1 MLSILIINILALQ
14 HRLTLHDICQCTI
27 YFTFCNFQVHCLKSS
42 GSKASPY
49 ATLLF
54 KISYK
59 IDPSIIISII
69 QWFSK
74 LCGLVKV
81 GKKFNLKVA
90 EGITSDHHDFNYDL
104 SCLSCS
110 ALWKDRRRA
119 WQNVA
124 VLQRTIFIIFVVDNW
139 LMGFRGRTSDV

>member
-1 MLSILIINILALQ
+1 MLSILSIDILALQ

-74 LCGLVKV
+74 LCDLVKV

-124 VLQRTIFIIFVVDNW
+124 VFTKDIFHYFRCWQLIN
-139 LMGFRGRTSDV
+139 GF

>member
-1 MLSILIINILALQ
+1 MLSILSIDILALQ

-124 VLQRTIFIIFVVDNW
+124 VFTKDIFHYFRCWQLIN
-139 LMGFRGRTSDV
+139 GF